1 MLGSPCFP
9 ASSLND
15 RALDALR
22 AGPISATHLAVDVM
36 GLTQAPAV
44 VAERLAIALLGAD
57 PRVRQ
62 LADGRWALQA
72 AAQGVPL
79 LQDAAYAV
87 VDVETTGSQPR
98 GRDRV
103 IEVAVVVMEGERLD
117 VVLDTLVNPGR
128 PLAPVIT
135 SITGISE
142 AMVRAA
148 PPFEEVIEAVEGA
161 LAGRIFVAH
170 NAGFDWAFLDAEF
183 RRARAMTLAANRL
196 CTVRLARRFVR
207 GLPSYGLDHLTEYY
221 GLENPARHRAAGDA
235 WVTALLLRRF
245 LARAREE
252 GLRTLAELEAL
263 SRTRG
268 RRRRRAG
275 RKVRE
280 Q

>member
-62 LADGRWALQA
+62 LADGRWALQG
-72 AAQGVPL
+72 AAQGAPL

-87 VDVETTGSQPR
+87 VDVETTGSQPL

>member
-87 VDVETTGSQPR
+87 VDVETTGSQPL